1 MARLGAIGTG
11 GNFTTAGTWGVIN
24 TNNPI
29 DSEASTLTI
38 STAPSTHSS
47 TIVTTSVV
55 VTDGVYLKV
64 FSKTSTGTFTVT
76 LRNFTTS
83 TDITSVT
90 VNVSDLP
97 AKGWCFFKWSAT
109 QTTLVTDTYHIRV
122 SCSSAS
128 SVTLYRSLA
137 SAQEF
142 TRLLRTTTTA
152 SPGAGDQMIICEEL
166 TGQGTNNGTCTVTMN
181 NTASTVFGA
190 TTYSDSLG
198 VGHNGVLTWGTSTS
212 TNYLLTIAGLVSV
225 WDGGT
230 WNRGTSDTRIPSTST
245 AVLKFS
251 VTTNVDSGFRTI
263 DNVDTAVVNDYGN
276 IITSTSTLM
285 TVSRGGYVTTVGT
298 AVTRVSGQSF
308 TGLTGSIV
316 INGVTYTISS
326 VTNSSLLVL
335 TGSAGTQSSPVAFT
349 HAGTATTLTVA
360 STAGWAVGDTL
371 AVASTSLTASDCE
384 QVTISS
390 VDSAT
395 QVTLS
400 SALTKQHSGDS
411 PTQAE
416 VVHLIRNV
424 RTEGTSTSLQGYVVY
439 GNTSVVNNSYCS
451 FQYLGSNTTSKRG
464 ISLTTTTGSYTAVGC
479 IIKDGVF
486 ANSCGWFISG
496 ASSNNISITYCNT
509 YNIASAPLSIAAT
522 SGTNITINYFI
533 SILNTNTG
541 IAISDVGGTYTNITN
556 VGCGSALGMTISEAA
571 EITGTFSNL
580 TVHSCSNSGI
590 TITAVTSGTVS
601 NLNIWRNSINGLS
614 FTANSIF
621 TINGLTAFA
630 NANNNIDF
638 PAAAAGSEIVFIDA
652 VLSGDSV
659 FSSTRGFSVHGSC
672 TFYNSTF
679 GVVSGIK
686 RAHSSADLTGT
697 FSHSLTRILLVNC
710 VLASSTEVSNQ
721 TVLSPNSFI
730 YSQNHDQA
738 GGVKRWGKY
747 GTSSLDTTTYRT
759 ASPSQTLT
767 PNNASGKLISDDTQ
781 PIAIDNGQTATVTVY
796 VYKSAAYNG
805 NQPRLIVRRNDAIG
819 ITADTVLATCVGGTG
834 SWIALSGTTA
844 VASADGA
851 FVCYVDCDG
860 TAGTVSV
867 DDWSVA

>member
-11 GNFTTAGTWGVIN
+11 GNFTTAGTWGVID
-24 TNNPI
+24 TSNPV
-29 DSEASTLTI
+29 DSEGSSVTI
-38 STAPSTHSS
+38 STASSTHAV

-55 VTDGVYLKV
+55 VTDGVYLKI
-64 FSKTSTGTFTVT
+64 FSKLTAGTFTVL
-76 LRNFTTS
+76 LRNSTTS

-97 AKGWCFFKWSAT
+97 ASGWCFFKWAST
-109 QTTLVTDTYHIRV
+109 QTTLVTDTYQIRV

-128 SVTLYRSLA
+128 QVTLYRSLA
-137 SAQEF
+137 GAQEF
-142 TRLLRTTTTA
+142 IRLLRTTTTA
-152 SPGAGDQMIICEEL
+152 APGAGDQMIICKEL
-166 TGQGTNNGTCTVTMN
+166 TGQGTDNGTNTVTGDM
-181 NTASTVFGA
+181 TASTVYGA
-190 TTYSDSLG
+190 TTYSDSIGIGQGG
-198 VGHNGVLTWGTSTS
+198 VFTWGTSAS
-212 TNYLLTIAGLVSV
+212 TNYLLTVKGLVTV

-230 WNRGTSDTRIPSTST
+230 WNRGTSGTRIPSTST
-245 AVLKFS
+245 ATLKFS
-251 VTTNVDSGFRTI
+251 VATNVDSGFRSP
-263 DNVDTAVVNDYGN
+263 DNATTVINDYGN
-276 IITSTSTLM
+276 IVTTTSTLM
-285 TVSRGGYVTTVGT
+285 TVSRGGYVTTAGT

-371 AVASTSLTASDCE
+371 AVASTSRTASDCE
-384 QVTISS
+384 QVTILT
-390 VDSAT
+390 VDSST

-416 VVHLIRNV
+416 VIHLMRNV
-424 RTEGTSTSLQGYVVY
+424 RTEGTSTSLQGYVAY

-451 FQYLGSNTTSKRG
+451 FQYLGSNTSNKRG
-464 ISLTTTTGSYTAVGC
+464 VYITTTTGSYTAVGC
-479 IIKDGVF
+479 IVKDGIVSG
-486 ANSCGWFISG
+486 SCGWFISG
-496 ASSNNISITYCNT
+496 ASSNNISITYCNV
-509 YNIASAPLSIAAT
+509 YNTTSTPLANAVT
-522 SGTNITINYFI
+522 SGTNITISDFI
-533 SILNTNTG
+533 SILNG
-541 IAISDVGGTYTNITN
+541 AAISINDVGGVYTNITIA
-556 VGCGSALGMTISEAA
+556 GCSSGTCITISEAS
-571 EITGTFSNL
+571 EITGTFSGL
-580 TVHSCSNSGI
+580 TAHSSNNSGI
-590 TITAVTSGTVS
+590 TITAVTSGNVS
-601 NLNIWRNSINGLS
+601 NLNIWRNAINGLS
-614 FTANSIF
+614 FSANTIF
-621 TINGLTAFA
+621 TVNGLVAFG

-638 PAAAAGSEIVFIDA
+638 PAAAAGSDIVFINAD
-652 VLSGDSV
+652 LNGDSV
-659 FSSTRGFSVHGSC
+659 FSTTRGFTAHANC
-672 TFYNSTF
+672 AFYNSTF
-679 GVVSGIK
+679 GVASGIK
-686 RAHSSADLTGT
+686 TAHSSADITGA
-697 FSHSLTRILLVNC
+697 FSHSLTRLLLVNC
-710 VLASSTEVSNQ
+710 ILASATEVSNQ

-738 GGVKRWGKY
+738 GGVRRWGKY
-747 GTSSLDTTTYRT
+747 GTSDLDTTTYRT

-767 PNNASGKLISDDTQ
+767 PNSSSNKFISDDTQ

-805 NQPRLIVRRNDAIG
+805 NQPRLIVRRNDSIG
-819 ITADTVLATCVGGTG
+819 ITSDTVLATCVGGTG
-834 SWIALSGTTA
+834 SWISLSGTTA
-844 VASADGA
+844 AATADGA